1 MNMKTALRA
10 GLVTLAFVVFGW
22 VIGAGAADQTLIKG
36 YTSYTFGM
44 LAKTTLEVEPQFHAT
59 TPPEWLR
66 KLGGVMYERDG
77 TVNLGPDLLPQ
88 PGSIGLGFVQNHLA
102 YIALDVRGQPAYQPD
117 TAAPPQKDL
126 WHAVRAAILGVY
138 SRSLIVLDDQKEGHE
153 RLVLR
158 DVWGDTLA
166 ALPEGMRTW
175 RNLLTDERGTAAG
188 GLQPVRELFATFPL
202 AVLEPA

>member
-36 YTSYTFGM
+36 YGPYTFGI
-44 LAKTTLEVEPQFHAT
+44 LARTTLQVEPQFHAT
-59 TPPEWLR
+59 APPEWLR
-66 KLGGVMYERDG
+66 KLEGVMYERDG

-117 TAAPPQKDL
+117 TTAPHQNDL
-126 WHAVRAAILGVY
+126 WHAVRSAILGAY

-158 DVWGDTLA
+158 DVWGDTLRA
-166 ALPEGMRTW
+166 TNLGDRVSVQYLIDTIAHAEG
-175 RNLLTDERGTAAG
+175 AG
-188 GLQPVRELFATFPL
+188 M
-202 AVLEPA
+202 

>member
-1 MNMKTALRA
+1 MAGIGMGAEAQGGWRMNMKTPLSA

-22 VIGAGAADQTLIKG
+22 VIGAEAADQTLIKG
-36 YTSYTFGM
+36 YGPYAFGV

-66 KLGGVMYERDG
+66 KLQGVMYQREG

-126 WHAVRAAILGVY
+126 WHAVRSAILGVY
-138 SRSLIVLDDQKEGHE
+138 SRSLVILDDQTEGHE
-153 RLVLR
+153 RMVLR
-158 DVWGDTLA
+158 DVWGDTLRA
-166 ALPEGMRTW
+166 TNLGDRVSVQYLIDTIAHAEG
-175 RNLLTDERGTAAG
+175 AG
-188 GLQPVRELFATFPL
+188 M
-202 AVLEPA
+202 